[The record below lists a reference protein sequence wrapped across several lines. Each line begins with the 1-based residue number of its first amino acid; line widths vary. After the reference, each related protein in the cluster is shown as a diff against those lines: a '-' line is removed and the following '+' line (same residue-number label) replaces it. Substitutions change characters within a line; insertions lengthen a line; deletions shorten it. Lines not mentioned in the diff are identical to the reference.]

1 MVLGLL
7 LGSGISAMADI
18 TWTLQNV
25 TFNNGN
31 RAVGSFVTN
40 GSFGTHDAVNRILSF
55 NIIVEGPASVAA
67 FKAAGMVDSY
77 LPNTIGIF
85 SSGWSAYVD
94 LYPGSPLTSQGGT
107 IFLTGQDAYGDKYGV
122 DCPGCGVISDPKTAA
137 VTAPEPSAILILGA
151 FAGVLGST
159 FRRRGCK

>member
-1 MVLGLL
+1 MVFPPGRVD
-7 LGSGISAMADI
+7 MAKK
-18 TWTLQNV
+18 N
-25 TFNNGN
+25 
-31 RAVGSFVTN
+31 
-40 GSFGTHDAVNRILSF
+40 AVNRILSF

-151 FAGVLGST
+151 FAGVLGAT